1 MDLHGCPFRI
11 FRILAQDL
19 CMTLVLVLNAFVMI
33 YELQALE
40 AWSDDLR
47 TSLDDVPRHAFGCLS
62 LSKAL

>member
-1 MDLHGCPFRI
+1 
-11 FRILAQDL
+11 
-19 CMTLVLVLNAFVMI
+19 MTLVLVLNAFVMI